1 MTCFGAPVF
10 DAQSARATG
19 AIAVSYLTSEIDA
32 ATGERIGQQVRALA
46 DRLSARLGA
55 AASTALAASTAR

>member
-1 MTCFGAPVF
+1 GAPVF
-10 DAQSARATG
+10 DAQSGRAAG
-19 AIAVSYLTSEIDA
+19 AIAVSYLTSEIDP

-55 AASTALAASTAR
+55 AATGAR